1 MVFLRGKTYKSADK
15 LGYEPAES
23 RDGTYNQMSAQ
34 ALIAVLIMSFTF
46 NSNGLP
52 NELNDIAACDFDA
65 DSGACQVCSNIC
77 GSCGASTSL
86 LGIYRLIAYLCVL
99 AAGLSVVLAVG
110 VVITLHEVHLDKV
123 EVFLQRTVPVRKAG
137 HGFLVVSALT
147 FFGAMACQAGIALPD
162 IHFKVF
168 ITIAVLSL
176 VLYAWLRRFLSVC
189 VHAVMTERMTT
200 ETALEPGARDV

>member
-1 MVFLRGKTYKSADK
+1 MVVFLRRGTYKSADK

-46 NSNGLP
+46 NSSGLP
-52 NELNDIAACDFDA
+52 NDLNNIAACDFDA
-65 DSGACQVCSNIC
+65 DSGACQGCSNIC
-77 GSCGASTSL
+77 GSCGASTHL
-86 LGIYRLIAYLCVL
+86 LGVYHIVAYFCVL

-110 VVITLHEVHLDKV
+110 VVITLHEVHLSKV

-137 HGFLVVSALT
+137 HGFLVISGGT
-147 FFGAMACQAGIALPD
+147 FFVAMACQAGIALPA

-168 ITIAVLSL
+168 ISVWAFSL
-176 VLYAWLRRFLSVC
+176 VLYVWLRRFLTIC
-189 VHAVMTERMTT
+189 VRAVKSESGATDTVP
-200 ETALEPGARDV
+200 EP

>member
-1 MVFLRGKTYKSADK
+1 MVVFLRRGTYKSADK

-46 NSNGLP
+46 NSSGLP
-52 NELNDIAACDFDA
+52 NDLNNIADCNFDA
-65 DSGACQVCSNIC
+65 DSGACQGCSNIC
-77 GSCGASTSL
+77 GSCGASTNL
-86 LGIYRLIAYLCVL
+86 LGVYHIVAYFCVL

-123 EVFLQRTVPVRKAG
+123 EVFLQRTLPVRKAG

-147 FFGAMACQAGIALPD
+147 FFVAMACQAGISLPAMY
-162 IHFKVF
+162 FKVF
-168 ITIAVLSL
+168 ISVAVLSM
-176 VLYAWLRRFLSVC
+176 VLYVWLRRFLSVC
-189 VHAVMTERMTT
+189 VHAMKTEDVTT
-200 ETALEPGARDV
+200 RTAPEP